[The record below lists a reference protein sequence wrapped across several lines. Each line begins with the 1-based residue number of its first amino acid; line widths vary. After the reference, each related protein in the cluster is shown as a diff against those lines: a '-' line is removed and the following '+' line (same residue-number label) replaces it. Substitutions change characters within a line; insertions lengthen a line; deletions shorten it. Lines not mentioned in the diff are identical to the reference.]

1 MHWLELLEGRLRLN
15 QEKVCE
21 SWVPILATLFLVS
34 PGSGDDRGKSQQKV
48 KSLIYNRLKRE
59 KVKEEGNCLSM
70 MKGEEGVGLDVGLP
84 SCRICRF
91 SAPGA

>member
-1 MHWLELLEGRLRLN
+1 M
-15 QEKVCE
+15 
-21 SWVPILATLFLVS
+21 ATLFLVS

-48 KSLIYNRLKRE
+48 KTLIYNKLKRE
-59 KVKEEGNCLSM
+59 KVKEEVNCLSM
-70 MKGEEGVGLDVGLP
+70 MKEEEEAGPDVGLP